1 MMKNERENID
11 DLIKQALSEEESE
24 ILERL
29 GEEQSVFEQLLSN
42 FQGKMKW
49 MSMYIAF
56 MILVFFLL
64 SIYCLIEFLNAD
76 DIRLMILW
84 GAGMGAS
91 FLTVGMLKMW
101 QWMQMDKNALLREI
115 KRLELHIAA
124 LHINKIS

>member
-1 MMKNERENID
+1 MKNEQENID

-24 ILERL
+24 VLERL
-29 GEEQSVFEQLLSN
+29 SEEQSIFEQLLSN

-101 QWMQMDKNALLREI
+101 QWMQMDKNTLLREI

-124 LHINKIS
+124 LHKNKIS

>member
-1 MMKNERENID
+1 MKNERENID

-29 GEEQSVFEQLLSN
+29 SEEQSIFEQLLSN

-101 QWMQMDKNALLREI
+101 QWMQMDKNTLLREI

-124 LHINKIS
+124 LHKNNTP

>member
-1 MMKNERENID
+1 MKNERENID

-24 ILERL
+24 VLERL
-29 GEEQSVFEQLLSN
+29 SEEQSIFEQLLSN

-76 DIRLMILW
+76 EIRLMLLW

-101 QWMQMDKNALLREI
+101 QWMQMDKNTLLREI

-124 LHINKIS
+124 LHKNKTS

>member
-1 MMKNERENID
+1 MKNKRENID
-11 DLIKQALSEEESE
+11 ELIKQALSEEESE
-24 ILERL
+24 VLERL
-29 GEEQSVFEQLLSN
+29 SEEQSIFEQLLSN

-124 LHINKIS
+124 LHKNKIS

>member
-1 MMKNERENID
+1 MKNERENID

-29 GEEQSVFEQLLSN
+29 SEEQSIFEQLLSN

-101 QWMQMDKNALLREI
+101 QWMQMDKNTLLREI

-124 LHINKIS
+124 LHKNKTN

>member
-1 MMKNERENID
+1 MKNERENID

-24 ILERL
+24 VLERL
-29 GEEQSVFEQLLSN
+29 SEEQSIFEQLLSN

-101 QWMQMDKNALLREI
+101 QWMQMDKNTLLREI

-124 LHINKIS
+124 LHKNKIS